1 MAEVPVTGRADDF
14 DTDHPVARVGLGPDA
29 VEGGRLDEAR
39 PARPR
44 VELRV
49 GAEDLAAAAGAAV
62 HPVPV
67 LIPVRAGERALGSLL
82 PEDRVLLRR
91 QPRAPL
97 LVSELDPGLDPP
109 SVPATVRCMDA
120 DPVELR
126 ILGCL
131 VEKQRTTPDVYPL
144 TLNALRLACNQSTN
158 RDPVVAYDDETIRT
172 GLARLSRK
180 GLARLASGP
189 GTRVVKYRHL
199 LDEALRVSHAE
210 LGVVAVLMLR
220 GAQTPGELKTRT
232 ERLHPFASL
241 QEVDGVLEAL
251 IERGLAERL
260 ERRPGQKE
268 DRYGLVLAGAELQ
281 AAGEEPT
288 AAGDDRVGEL
298 EARVQALEEAVEDLR
313 LRLGDAGLERGGEGV
328 PDRVELHAVEDVLEE
343 AADDQPFGL

>member
-1 MAEVPVTGRADDF
+1 
-14 DTDHPVARVGLGPDA
+14 
-29 VEGGRLDEAR
+29 
-39 PARPR
+39 
-44 VELRV
+44 
-49 GAEDLAAAAGAAV
+49 
-62 HPVPV
+62 
-67 LIPVRAGERALGSLL
+67 
-82 PEDRVLLRR
+82 
-91 QPRAPL
+91 
-97 LVSELDPGLDPP
+97 
-109 SVPATVRCMDA
+109 MDA

-220 GAQTPGELKTRT
+220 GAQTPGELKART

-251 IERGLAERL
+251 IERGLVERL

-268 DRYGLVLAGAELQ
+268 VRYRLVIEGAEPEADESAPV
-281 AAGEEPT
+281 AASHAET
-288 AAGDDRVGEL
+288 L
-298 EARVQALEEAVEDLR
+298 EARVQALEEAVEALR
-313 LRLGDAGLERGGEGV
+313 LRLGYAGLEGGGEGV